1 LAKKK
6 ALNFTP
12 TQKRELIEWNSQEIS
27 VSRQCELLLLSK
39 GALYY
44 DPVKMDQY
52 SVSIMEFIDRQ
63 YMKTPFFGSR
73 KMSVELRKSGYTV
86 NRKRVQ
92 RLMRLMGISAI
103 YPQRSLSQRNKTHKI
118 YPYLLKDVKID
129 APNFVWSTDITYIQ
143 LREGFLYLV
152 AIIDWYSRYVLS
164 WRVSNTLDVSF
175 CLEALEEA
183 LDKGTPVIFNS
194 DQGSQFTSKE
204 FTQILLDRGIKISMD
219 GRGRA
224 FDNIFIERLWRS
236 VKYEDVYLKGYE
248 TCEETIDGLG
258 SYFPFYNNQRPHQAL
273 GYKVPYEIHYN

>member
-1 LAKKK
+1 MKY
-6 ALNFTP
+6 P
-12 TQKRELIEWNSQEIS
+12 TEQKRNLIEWNSRELS
-27 VSRQCELLLLSK
+27 LSTQCDLLSISK

-44 DPVKMDQY
+44 KPATMDQF
-52 SVSIMEFIDRQ
+52 SIAVMSFIDRQ
-63 YMKTPFFGSR
+63 HIQTPFFGSR
-73 KMSVELRKSGYTV
+73 KMVVELRKNGYII

-92 RLMRLMGISAI
+92 RLMKKMGISAI
-103 YPQRSLSQRNKTHKI
+103 YPKRSLSQRNKAHKI

-129 APNFVWSTDITYIQ
+129 APDFVWSTDITYIQ

-164 WRVSNTLDVSF
+164 WRLSNTLDVSF

-194 DQGSQFTSKE
+194 DQGSQFTSKD
-204 FTQILLDRGIKISMD
+204 FTQILLDKGIKISMD
-219 GRGRA
+219 GRGRV

-236 VKYEDVYLKGYE
+236 VKYEDVYLRGYE
-248 TCEETIDGLG
+248 TCKETIDGL
-258 SYFPFYNNQRPHQAL
+258 SRYFPFYNNQRPHQAL

>member
-1 LAKKK
+1 MK
-6 ALNFTP
+6 FSTD
-12 TQKRELIEWNSQEIS
+12 QKRDLIEWNCHKLSLS
-27 VSRQCELLLLSK
+27 TQCELLSISK

-44 DPVKMDQY
+44 EPVTMDPF
-52 SVSIMEFIDRQ
+52 SIVVMSFIDRQ
-63 YMKTPFFGSR
+63 HIQTPFFGSR
-73 KMSVELRKSGYTV
+73 KMVVELRKSGYIV

-92 RLMRLMGISAI
+92 RLMKKMGISAI
-103 YPQRSLSQRNKTHKI
+103 YPKRSLSQRNKAHKI

-129 APNFVWSTDITYIQ
+129 TPNFVWSTDITYIQ

-164 WRVSNTLDVSF
+164 WRLSNTLDVSF

-183 LDKGTPVIFNS
+183 LSKGTPAIFNS
-194 DQGSQFTSKE
+194 DQGSQFTSKD
-204 FTQILLDRGIKISMD
+204 FTQILLDKGIKISMD
-219 GRGRA
+219 GRGRV

-236 VKYEDVYLKGYE
+236 VKYENVYLKGYE

-273 GYKVPYEIHYN
+273 GYKVPHEVHYN